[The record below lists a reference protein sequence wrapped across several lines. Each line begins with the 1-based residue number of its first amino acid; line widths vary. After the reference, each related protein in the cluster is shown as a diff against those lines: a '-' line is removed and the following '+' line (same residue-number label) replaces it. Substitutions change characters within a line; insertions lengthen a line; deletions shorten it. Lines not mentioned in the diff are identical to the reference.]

1 MANLRSFLLL
11 VGALLPTISAAPK
24 PTPLPTA
31 RSGNVLEGRYIVTL
45 KPNLDA
51 SSTESHLRWV
61 SDLHAR
67 STGKRDTTVGIEK
80 TYEISGWKAY
90 AGEFDDVTIAGI
102 KASPEVS

>member
-24 PTPLPTA
+24 PASRSMA
-31 RSGNVLEGRYIVTL
+31 RSDNVLEGKYIVTL

-67 STGKRDTTVGIEK
+67 NTGKRDTTAGIEK

-90 AGEFDDVTIAGI
+90 AGEFDDATIAGI
-102 KASPEVS
+102 K